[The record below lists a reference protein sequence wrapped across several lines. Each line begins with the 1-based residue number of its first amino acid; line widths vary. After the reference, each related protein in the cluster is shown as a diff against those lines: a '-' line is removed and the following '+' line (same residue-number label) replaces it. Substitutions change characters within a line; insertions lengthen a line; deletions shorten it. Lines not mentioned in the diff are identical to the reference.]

1 MPHDSFDFT
10 AFGSEVAGRM
20 VRRMGK
26 ARDAAGIAAV
36 MAEITAFVEATLA
49 GEMDGAERA
58 LIACGPGCAACCV
71 VNVTVLFP
79 EAVAIAEYL
88 RTSCDKGERAALAAA
103 VGDTARMVRWMDDA
117 ERIRRHIPCPFLDP
131 GGRCRIHPVRPL
143 TCRAVTSTDP
153 GACRRALDAAGG
165 DEEEPLLMNLF
176 QKFLVD
182 TAFRG
187 VAEGLARLGLDDRGG
202 ELTQALAVLMQGP
215 ATSRE

>member
-10 AFGSEVAGRM
+10 AFGSEIAGRM
-20 VRRMGK
+20 ARGMGK
-26 ARDAAGIAAV
+26 GRDAAGVAAA

-71 VNVTVLFP
+71 VNVTLLLP
-79 EAVAIAEYL
+79 EAVAITEYL
-88 RTSCDKGERAALAAA
+88 RTAFDAGERGALAAA
-103 VGDTARMVRWMDDA
+103 VGDTARTVRWMDDA
-117 ERIRRHIPCPFLDP
+117 ERIRRRIPCPFLDRA
-131 GGRCRIHPVRPL
+131 GWCRIHPVRPL

-153 GACRRALDAAGG
+153 LACRRALDAAAG

-187 VAEGLARLGLDDRGG
+187 VAEGLARLGRDDRGR
-202 ELTQALAVLMQGP
+202 ELTQAVAALLQAPV
-215 ATSRE
+215 ANRE

>member
-10 AFGSEVAGRM
+10 AFGSEVTGRM
-20 VRRMGK
+20 ARGMEE
-26 ARDAAGIAAV
+26 ARDAAEIAAV
-36 MAEITAFVEATLA
+36 MAEIVASVEATLA
-49 GEMDGAERA
+49 REMAGAERA

-88 RTSCDKGERAALAAA
+88 RTAIGAGERGALATAIE
-103 VGDTARMVRWMDDA
+103 DTAGKVRWMDDG

-131 GGRCRIHPVRPL
+131 GGRCRIHHVRPL

-153 GACRRALDAAGG
+153 GACRLALDAAAG

-187 VAEGLARLGLDDRGG
+187 VAEGLARLGLDDRGC
-202 ELTQALAVLMQGP
+202 ELTQSV
-215 ATSRE
+215 ATLLSRQ